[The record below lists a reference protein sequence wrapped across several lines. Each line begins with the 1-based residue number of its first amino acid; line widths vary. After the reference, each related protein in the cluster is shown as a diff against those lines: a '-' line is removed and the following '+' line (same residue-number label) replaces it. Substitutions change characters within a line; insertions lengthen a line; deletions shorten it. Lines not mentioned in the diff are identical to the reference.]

1 MDTNIVSLK
10 FDEIEIGLEKSF
22 QIEILE
28 SMLDTFS
35 ELSGDVNT
43 LHMEK
48 KYAISQGFEHRV
60 CHGML
65 LGSFISRLIGM
76 YLPGKH
82 ALYFSQ
88 SLNFINPCYPNDNI
102 TISGKIL
109 DKSDATKIITIKTI
123 IKNQSNKIIVEGIA
137 RVKIRDD

>member
-1 MDTNIVSLK
+1 MDTKIVSLK

-88 SLNFINPCYPNDNI
+88 SLNFVNPCYPNDNI

>member
-88 SLNFINPCYPNDNI
+88 SLNFVNPCYPNDNI

>member
-1 MDTNIVSLK
+1 MDTKIVSLK

-65 LGSFISRLIGM
+65 LGAFISRLIGM